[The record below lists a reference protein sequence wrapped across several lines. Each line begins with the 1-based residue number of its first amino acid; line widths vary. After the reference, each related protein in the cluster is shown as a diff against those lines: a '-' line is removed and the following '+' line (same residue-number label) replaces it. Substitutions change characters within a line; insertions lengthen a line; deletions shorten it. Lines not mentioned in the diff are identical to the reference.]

1 MCRLF
6 AYRKLRNDPKQ
17 LPELLV
23 AFRDLAEH
31 GKVID
36 PADPGHKSGWG
47 IVGYRDQA
55 RVCECRL
62 PTDASTDPEFLRA
75 MDELVACA
83 PDAVIAHLR
92 KATCGEPSVA
102 NTHPFVVG
110 AWSMGH
116 NGNAGPIAAPCYE
129 AISSLCK
136 GENDSERYMQ
146 LFLRMLGT
154 SDAVAD
160 TERVLSALTRTIA
173 TIRREADPTS
183 LSAVLTDGTHI
194 YVLRAF
200 TPERVRLADEY
211 YTLFLGRTSAG
222 AVAAACSEPLGG
234 ELSWELLPNDTVAIF
249 DVKTGSVSVQPLP
262 TA

>member
-6 AYRKLRNDPKQ
+6 VSCPPQNDPKQ
-17 LPELLV
+17 LSGLLA

-47 IVGYRDQA
+47 IVGYRDQT
-55 RVCECRL
+55 RVCERRV
-62 PTDASTDPEFLRA
+62 PTDASTDPDYLRA
-75 MDELVACA
+75 TEALVACA

-92 KATCGEPSVA
+92 KATCGEPTVV
-102 NTHPFVVG
+102 NTHPFAIG
-110 AWSMGH
+110 AWSMAH
-116 NGNAGPIAAPCYE
+116 NGSAKPLEAPCYT
-129 AISSLCK
+129 AVANSCV
-136 GENDSERYMQ
+136 GETDSERYMR
-146 LFLRMLGT
+146 LFLDTLGT

-160 TERVLSALTRTIA
+160 AERVLRALARTVA

-183 LSAVLTDGTHI
+183 LSAVLTDGGHI
-194 YVLRAF
+194 YALRAF
-200 TPERVRLADEY
+200 TPGRVRLADEY
-211 YTLFLGRTSAG
+211 YTLFLGRTSGG
-222 AVAAACSEPLGG
+222 AVVAACSEPLGG
-234 ELSWELLPNDTVAIF
+234 ELSWELLSNDTVAIF